1 MQDLVNKTNAA
12 LGAFCAE
19 FQYTRKRIKGLSRAA
34 STSTLFKYSN
44 DDRLWAINSGG
55 GTEVQFQLFFD
66 KEHKKVSYGLGFNTQ
81 YVPFKN
87 ERSPVEYMR
96 PFAEAFLNIPEL
108 KRELIEKGF
117 NYTDKGEESLKN
129 LTYNQY
135 ILFGKSIDVVKSDEG
150 YELDDASFKIMQ
162 NDLKYPLFN
171 AYQSIFEK
179 AMSKEAALIKIT
191 DFVSVLEQKRQVILQ
206 GPPGTGKTYTAKDL
220 AEFLIYGKLS
230 VDKKEQAKLLS
241 ASDQFELVQFHPSYS
256 YEDFVRGITA
266 HSEKGQIVYQVKD
279 QILGSFA
286 DKARKNQDASKK
298 NIVEFN
304 RRAWAEE
311 KLIEFGDEVQE
322 IINIEGKYKLT
333 DAVSIVEVEADAFRY
348 TGQNWKSDLLD
359 RMKFSDIIEGYIENV
374 NSPGDYRALES
385 ISRTA
390 YQRYSYFYKVLE
402 RFKENLPE
410 EPEIPKAEKPELKN
424 YVLVI
429 DEINRANLPA
439 VLGELIYALEYR
451 GEAVQSLYE
460 KDGDRDMVLPEN
472 LYIIG
477 TMNTADRSV
486 GHIDYAIRR
495 RFAFVEMLPEVLDLG
510 DKFQRE
516 AFEAVSK
523 LFVKDLDKDQPSDY
537 ISDEFKERPQD
548 IWIGHSYFIA
558 TGEDFPM
565 RMKYEIIPILEE
577 YLKDGILNSDAR
589 ERIKQ
594 LEDQYLNNA

>member
-1 MQDLVNKTNAA
+1 MKVWVLSPNVYNDHTEDQWKSAT
-12 LGAFCAE
+12 
-19 FQYTRKRIKGLSRAA
+19 ISLSRAFIA
-34 STSTLFKYSN
+34 YDEDHKFGKMFKDEIKTGDIILVAQGQNSN
-44 DDRLWAINSGG
+44 KRFFIAG
-55 GTEVQFQLFFD
+55 EVSSEARNQNIEHTPGEAQNRQLIHTID
-66 KEHKKVSYGLGFNTQ
+66 KENLEALDLD
-81 YVPFKN
+81 FKGSKWGNSKQPATLYHLEPESN
-87 ERSPVEYMR
+87 EKDRGIVQKLVLKIQNIKMQSK
-96 PFAEAFLNIPEL
+96 ANKLNQL
-108 KRELIEKGF
+108 
-117 NYTDKGEESLKN
+117 
-129 LTYNQY
+129 
-135 ILFGKSIDVVKSDEG
+135 
-150 YELDDASFKIMQ
+150 
-162 NDLKYPLFN
+162 
-171 AYQSIFEK
+171 
-179 AMSKEAALIKIT
+179 
-191 DFVSVLEQKRQVILQ
+191 LEQKKQIILQ

-220 AEFLIYGKLS
+220 AELLIFDKVS
-230 VDKKEQAKLLS
+230 VDKKEQGQLLGE
-241 ASDQFELVQFHPSYS
+241 ADQFELVQFHPSYS

-266 HSEKGQIVYQVKD
+266 NSEKGQIIYQVKD

-286 DKARKNQDASKK
+286 EKARKNQDASKK

-460 KDGDRDMVLPEN
+460 KDGDRDIVLPEN

-495 RFAFVEMLPEVLDLG
+495 RFAFVEMLPTPLELG
-510 DKFQRE
+510 DDFQTD
-516 AFEAVSK
+516 AFKAISE
-523 LFVKDLDKDQPSDY
+523 LFVKEMDKDKPSDH

-548 IWIGHSYFIA
+548 VWIGHSYFIA
-558 TGEDFPM
+558 NEEAFPM
-565 RMKYEIIPILEE
+565 RLQYEIIPILEE
-577 YLKDGILNSDAR
+577 YLKDGILNSDAK
-589 ERIKQ
+589 EVIKK
-594 LEDQYLNNA
+594 LENQYLNNA